1 MFIKINKIIK
11 NHIYK
16 QSQTV
21 EQKEF
26 ERIKRAWK
34 TTQTQKTKKNAT
46 IYDYK
51 DDILTI
57 ETKNSA
63 WRSEISLMSEQI
75 KKK

>member
-11 NHIYK
+11 NHINK
-16 QSQTV
+16 QNQTV

-51 DDILTI
+51 DDILI
-57 ETKNSA
+57 IKTKNSA